1 VVSANVLVGKTYF
14 NRGIL
19 SFFLIFGIDLLVA
32 SYRLDNPYEFI
43 MCFFASSLIIM
54 ISAVGILYPAIRIF
68 TLLKTKN
75 VSKNDSNI

>member
-1 VVSANVLVGKTYF
+1 MYWWGKQVSIGA
-14 NRGIL
+14 L
-19 SFFLIFGIDLLVA
+19 SVFFLIFGIDLLVA
-32 SYRLDNPYEFI
+32 SYCLDNPYEFI
-43 MCFFASSLIIM
+43 MCFFASSLIIL

>member
-1 VVSANVLVGKTYF
+1 MYWWGKQVSIGVFSV
-14 NRGIL
+14 
-19 SFFLIFGIDLLVA
+19 FFLIFGIDLLVA
-32 SYRLDNPYEFI
+32 SYRLDNPHEFI
-43 MCFFASSLIIM
+43 MCFFASSLIIL